1 MKKKSKYNK
10 KNKKSRS
17 KFKSLVKNVLKKIY
31 NFKKPKT
38 SKKNI
43 KLFLKFFKY
52 TTIVIIC
59 LHLLLFLII
68 FLFSILFTFTN
79 PRFTSLMLYRNIIDK
94 QKNEKIIFIPLKY
107 ISKRIQANI
116 IGIEDF
122 KFYKHIGIDKESIT
136 RAYNIN
142 KRLGYK
148 YSGGSTI
155 TQQLTRT
162 LFLAPN
168 KNYLRKYLE
177 VIIALEIDLILTK
190 KRILE
195 LYFNYIEF
203 GNGIYGI
210 GRASYYYYNKS
221 YYKLNNDEIN
231 KLITIIPNPKK
242 YNPYN
247 FYINKKLLR
256 RYNRLSSWSL

>member
-1 MKKKSKYNK
+1 MKKRTKINKKSKIKFKYLLKQISKKKLKKSYNNKKKSKH
-10 KNKKSRS
+10 
-17 KFKSLVKNVLKKIY
+17 FFI
-31 NFKKPKT
+31 
-38 SKKNI
+38 
-43 KLFLKFFKY
+43 FLKNTFFA
-52 TTIVIIC
+52 IIGF
-59 LHLLLFLII
+59 HL
-68 FLFSILFTFTN
+68 FLFSLFFFLSINIIFINPKFT
-79 PRFTSLMLYRNIIDK
+79 TLMVYRNIVDK
-94 QKNEKIIFIPLKY
+94 QQNKKIIFIPIKN
-107 ISKRIQANI
+107 ISKRIQTNI

-122 KFYKHIGIDKESIT
+122 KFYKHIGIDPEAIN

-162 LFLAPN
+162 MFLIPN
-168 KNYLRKYLE
+168 KNYLRKYFELL
-177 VIIALEIDLILTK
+177 IALEIDLILTK

-195 LYFNYIEF
+195 LYLNYIEF

-221 YYKLNNDEIN
+221 FYKLNNDEIN

-247 FYINKKLLR
+247 FYINKKLLK